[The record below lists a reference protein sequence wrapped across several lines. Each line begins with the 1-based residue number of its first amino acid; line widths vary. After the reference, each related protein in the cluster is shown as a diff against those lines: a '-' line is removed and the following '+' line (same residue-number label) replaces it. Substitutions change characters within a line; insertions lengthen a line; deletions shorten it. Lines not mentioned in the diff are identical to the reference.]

1 MAERTRGELIQQD
14 IRDLHR
20 LGYAQQLFREM
31 GGFSNFAIS
40 FSIISILTGAV
51 LLYGYGLKFAG
62 PFINTVGWP
71 VVSLF
76 TLCVA
81 ASMAELASAY
91 PTAGGLYFWAYRL
104 GGRTWAWV
112 TAWMNMV
119 GQITITAGINVAA
132 SIYIVGAITRI
143 FGLPADQK
151 IPIFGSM
158 TSWYFYIFVM
168 VLIMIPQVLIN
179 AFGIKLTAKLND
191 FSVYWHIGG
200 VVVMALLLTFFGK
213 YHNSMGFMFSHPTT
227 VNPLDASSAIV
238 PPDTTAAVPA
248 LVIGSKTFHSPLF
261 ALFPGL
267 VGLYKAAPFM
277 LVAVLALLQAQWT
290 YTGYDASAHVAEETI
305 MARKNSAW
313 GVFLSVAVSAV
324 VGYVMLLIL
333 TWTIPEGDIAKTS
346 GDAYP
351 VLYIVYGNLSTF
363 FANMIAVIIG
373 VAMWLCGLASITSM
387 ARMWY
392 AFARDGGMPGSRLIK
407 QVSPKYRTPVNSIVI
422 TSILAVA
429 LCLWSAGYWV
439 VTSISTITL
448 YLAYMFPVYLNWR
461 NKRRGIG
468 EFTTKDTAP
477 WSLGSWGPLVNTV
490 AIVWCLF
497 LAVIFSLPP
506 NELVLWTMIGLSVL
520 MFGYWQLHAKANFQG
535 PTKADESALRSMEQQ
550 VGQPQAAGAA

>member
-1 MAERTRGELIQQD
+1 MKPSKLSREEQIQQD
-14 IRDLHR
+14 ARDLER

-62 PFINTVGWP
+62 PVINTVGWP
-71 VVSLF
+71 IVSLF

-132 SIYIVGAITRI
+132 AIYIVGAITRI
-143 FGLPADQK
+143 FGLPADQ
-151 IPIFGSM
+151 PVPVFGSM
-158 TSWYFYIFVM
+158 TSWYFYVFVM

-179 AFGIKLTAKLND
+179 VFGIRLTARLND

-200 VVVMALLLTFFGK
+200 VLIIALLLTFLGK
-213 YHNSMGFMFSHPTT
+213 YHNSMAFMFSHPTT
-227 VNPLDASSAIV
+227 VNPLDASSAVV
-238 PPDTTAAVPA
+238 PPDTTVAVPA

-267 VGLYKAAPFM
+267 VGLYKAAPFA
-277 LVAVLALLQAQWT
+277 LVFVLALLQAQWT
-290 YTGYDASAHVAEETI
+290 YTGYDASAHVAEETV

-333 TWTIPEGDIAKTS
+333 TWCIPNGDVAATAN
-346 GDAYP
+346 DAYP
-351 VLYIVYGNLSTF
+351 VLQIVYGNLSTF
-363 FANMIAVIIG
+363 FANLIAVIIG
-373 VAMWLCGLASITSM
+373 VAMWLCGASSITSM
-387 ARMWY
+387 GRMWY

-407 QVSPKYRTPVNSIVI
+407 Q
-422 TSILAVA
+422 
-429 LCLWSAGYWV
+429 G
-439 VTSISTITL
+439 
-448 YLAYMFPVYLNWR
+448 
-461 NKRRGIG
+461 
-468 EFTTKDTAP
+468 
-477 WSLGSWGPLVNTV
+477 
-490 AIVWCLF
+490 
-497 LAVIFSLPP
+497 
-506 NELVLWTMIGLSVL
+506 
-520 MFGYWQLHAKANFQG
+520 
-535 PTKADESALRSMEQQ
+535 
-550 VGQPQAAGAA
+550 